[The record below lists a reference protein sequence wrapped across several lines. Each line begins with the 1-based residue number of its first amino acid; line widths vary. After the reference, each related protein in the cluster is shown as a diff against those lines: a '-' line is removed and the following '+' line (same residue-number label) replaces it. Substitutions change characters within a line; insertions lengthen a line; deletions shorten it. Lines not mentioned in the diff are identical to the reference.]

1 METVYLLMG
10 SNLGDRE
17 LNLKLCIQAL
27 SGIGKTMAVSSVYET
42 KAWGNTEQPDY
53 FNQAIAMQT
62 GETPDNLLLN
72 ILGIERQL
80 GRVRE
85 EKWGSRIIDIDI
97 LLFGSSIVE
106 SDKLKVPHPF
116 LPDRRFALTPLA
128 EIAPEIIHPLL
139 DKSIKVLLAEC
150 ADELQVK
157 KIK

>member
-1 METVYLLMG
+1 VETVYLLMG